1 MADVRFT
8 SMMPVELIDTNFS
21 DARVC
26 VAARTST
33 AGAGADDAERFGLI
47 NALMRD
53 RHGTPFEHMNVTVR
67 VTAPIFV
74 WREHHR
80 HRSGWCVAGETRV
93 PVGTEKNGKTK
104 AIKDIYRDWHEG
116 VPDSLGRN
124 RRLPSCRNLATRTI
138 NLDTGLVEAT
148 RMVDVYQSGV
158 KPLIWIKWEN
168 GTGLRCTRDHQI
180 WTPDGWV
187 KAGDLVVGDRVG
199 RKGLVAY
206 GTAPK
211 VYSKKLREGIGIWTS
226 QQRHMIQEVDTCH
239 RCGGIF
245 SKNELQLDHVIPV
258 CESLKLA
265 LDEDNLAPICIPCHD
280 VKSREETSRNYENR
294 RQRADGVRFE
304 KVTAIQ
310 ESYEEM
316 TYDLEMPGPYH
327 NFIANGLVVHN
338 SYNEESGRYKQ
349 LDPVFYIPSVGRG
362 IAKVEGTKSMD
373 YVLAMGTGEQR
384 RMVDS
389 ATHQVCTLAYEAYE
403 RQLQGGIVREVARM
417 ILPVSIMSTC
427 IVTMNAR
434 SLMAFLSLRQRHD
447 DALFPS
453 KPQWEINQVADQ
465 YEQILAEYAPMTH
478 RAFVQNRRV
487 AP

>member
-8 SMMPVELIDTNFS
+8 SVMPVELIDTNFS

-26 VAARTST
+26 IAARTST

-80 HRSGWCVAGETRV
+80 HRAG
-93 PVGTEKNGKTK
+93 
-104 AIKDIYRDWHEG
+104 
-116 VPDSLGRN
+116 
-124 RRLPSCRNLATRTI
+124 
-138 NLDTGLVEAT
+138 
-148 RMVDVYQSGV
+148 
-158 KPLIWIKWEN
+158 
-168 GTGLRCTRDHQI
+168 
-180 WTPDGWV
+180 
-187 KAGDLVVGDRVG
+187 
-199 RKGLVAY
+199 
-206 GTAPK
+206 
-211 VYSKKLREGIGIWTS
+211 
-226 QQRHMIQEVDTCH
+226 
-239 RCGGIF
+239 F
-245 SKNELQLDHVIPV
+245 
-258 CESLKLA
+258 
-265 LDEDNLAPICIPCHD
+265 
-280 VKSREETSRNYENR
+280 
-294 RQRADGVRFE
+294 
-304 KVTAIQ
+304 
-310 ESYEEM
+310 
-316 TYDLEMPGPYH
+316 
-327 NFIANGLVVHN
+327 

-389 ATHQVCTLAYEAYE
+389 ATHQVCVLAYEAYE
-403 RQLQGGIVREVARM
+403 RQLEGGIVREVARM

-465 YEQILAEYAPMTH
+465 YESILAQYAPMTH